1 MRGKKKR
8 VNYWRAR
15 ETVGDA
21 AGGFRVTETGYHF
34 LTEAGL
40 VSPSG
45 QTKRSILS
53 LLPLLLVD
61 VEASFLLAIHS
72 MMLDDVRVSSTRI
85 AERSDAA
92 RLTGDDRMT
101 AAAVPSS

>member
-45 QTKRSILS
+45 QTKRSLR
-53 LLPLLLVD
+53 D
-61 VEASFLLAIHS
+61 GKE
-72 MMLDDVRVSSTRI
+72 RI
-85 AERSDAA
+85 QKRERAKRTSRDKSHG
-92 RLTGDDRMT
+92 RSGTDRR
-101 AAAVPSS
+101 